1 MIVDETG
8 GNLAVEFVQFLDLI
22 KTPIH
27 VTIVAKNLNSEN
39 YRLLASNDHVISIY
53 GDDSFTNYIN
63 EVDVVIARFNTSF
76 NKFETIGKCLKS
88 LMNDRRVRHLFLHE
102 YYPELTYPFQYY
114 REGSVPNVLDV
125 LELLVSAG
133 RVEFVGDSW
142 TGIRTLDL
150 EMQQVLLGN
159 CNSTLVGHFKII

>member
-22 KTPIH
+22 KTPIP

-39 YRLLASNDHVISIY
+39 YRLLASSDYVISIY
-53 GDDSFTNYIN
+53 GDDSFTDYIN

-76 NKFETIGKCLKS
+76 NKFETTGKCLKS
-88 LMNDRRVRHLFLHE
+88 LMNDRSVRHLFIHE
-102 YYPELTYPFQYY
+102 YYPELAYPFQYY
-114 REGSVPNVLDV
+114 REASVPNVLDV
-125 LELLVSAG
+125 LDLLVSAG

-150 EMQQVLLGN
+150 EMQQVLLGS